1 MNLTSTVLV
10 TTVSYILPLLLQGIT
25 LKMVDGKVVIARI
38 LHGGLIHKQG
48 LLQVGDR
55 IVKVNHEEVG
65 SMTPLELQD
74 MLVSVVVVV
83 VVDIVVYFT
92 TLLSPRTAVEG
103 VIRISGDHGGAECS

>member
-1 MNLTSTVLV
+1 
-10 TTVSYILPLLLQGIT
+10 
-25 LKMVDGKVVIARI
+25 MVEGKVVIARI

-83 VVDIVVYFT
+83 VVVVVVYCSVSNDENCLVYDLPC
-92 TLLSPRTAVEG
+92 LLLALR
-103 VIRISGDHGGAECS
+103 

>member
-1 MNLTSTVLV
+1 
-10 TTVSYILPLLLQGIT
+10 
-25 LKMVDGKVVIARI
+25 MVDGKVVIARI

>member
-1 MNLTSTVLV
+1 
-10 TTVSYILPLLLQGIT
+10 
-25 LKMVDGKVVIARI
+25 MVDGKVVIARI

-74 MLVSVVVVV
+74 MLVGVFVVVVV
-83 VVDIVVYFT
+83 VVYCSVNHDENCLVYDLPMSVAGHKVIT
-92 TLLSPRTAVEG
+92 ETELLG
-103 VIRISGDHGGAECS
+103 